1 MLDELLKEIEDLK
14 TYKIKYKNLQADKQ
28 KMSDMLYELMLREY
42 ETKTYEQRV
51 EEYRK
56 NMCQCCKFNGCAC
69 ILPQDIGLPIQSNEA
84 WIPAT
89 KGCKE
94 FEWD

>member
-1 MLDELLKEIEDLK
+1 MLDEVLKEIEDLK
-14 TYKIKYKNLQADKQ
+14 TYKSKYKNLQAEKQ
-28 KMSDMLYELMLREY
+28 IMSDRLYKLMLREY
-42 ETKTYEQRV
+42 ETKTYDQRA

-56 NMCQCCKFNGCAC
+56 DMCQCCKFNGCDYT
-69 ILPQDIGLPIQSNEA
+69 LPQDIGLPIQSKEA